1 MHLGKIP
8 RTDKCSGNDS
18 PVRDNS
24 QKAAAKQY
32 FQVSGSYH
40 YNTRS
45 SGKVNIN
52 YQLVYF
58 YLIIGS
64 GRTGLTGEVC
74 NASMRTMTSTAIE
87 ERRKAVKHKLI
98 DLGMSFRKWCEQAE
112 VNHSVARDLL
122 TGRMDASRS
131 RNIKAVKDKMIETF
145 GEEIFRD

>member
-1 MHLGKIP
+1 
-8 RTDKCSGNDS
+8 
-18 PVRDNS
+18 
-24 QKAAAKQY
+24 
-32 FQVSGSYH
+32 
-40 YNTRS
+40 
-45 SGKVNIN
+45 
-52 YQLVYF
+52 
-58 YLIIGS
+58 
-64 GRTGLTGEVC
+64 
-74 NASMRTMTSTAIE
+74 MRTMTSTAIE